1 MYGEAVGTIPRG
13 FGASTNA
20 QWLHSAPSSDR
31 GFEASLSQIG
41 INQHIGNG
49 MMMDPN
55 PHPQHMKIVNHLHMY
70 GEAVGTI
77 PGGFGAST
85 NAHWFQ

>member
-1 MYGEAVGTIPRG
+1 V
-13 FGASTNA
+13 
-20 QWLHSAPSSDR
+20 
-31 GFEASLSQIG
+31 ASLSQIG
-41 INQHIGNG
+41 INQRIGNG